1 MIKSIF
7 ALSLFIALYCS
18 VFKKMRRMKKRIL
31 ILSLILFVAVV
42 NTKAQSIFVYFTDG
56 TSLSSPLSEVQK
68 INFNGAEM
76 QMHKTDGVILSWP
89 IQDIKKYTYEEVTT
103 QVSDVKTENFNVLIY
118 PNPSNGNLNIE
129 YTLDKAD
136 FVNISLISIN
146 GSFSKSILSAKE
158 EQGKHNINI
167 NDLQLQAGTYFVKV
181 QSNNTTS
188 VKKIIILN

>member
-1 MIKSIF
+1 
-7 ALSLFIALYCS
+7 
-18 VFKKMRRMKKRIL
+18 MRRMKKRIL

-68 INFNGAEM
+68 INFNGTEM

-89 IQDIKKYTYEEVTT
+89 IQDIQKYTYEEVTT
-103 QVSDVKTENFNVLIY
+103 QVSDVKTEDFNVLIY
-118 PNPSNGNLNIE
+118 PNPSNGNFNIE
-129 YTLDKAD
+129 YTLEETE

-146 GSFSKSILSAKE
+146 GSFSSSILSEKK
-158 EQGKHNINI
+158 EQGKHSINI
-167 NDLQLQAGTYFVKV
+167 NDLQLHAGTYFVKI
-181 QSNNTTS
+181 QSNSKTS

>member
-1 MIKSIF
+1 
-7 ALSLFIALYCS
+7 
-18 VFKKMRRMKKRIL
+18 MKKRIL